1 MNKIMSFAE
10 MWMNLETIMESGVSQ
25 KEKKEISYIDLYMWN
40 LEKKYR

>member
-1 MNKIMSFAE
+1 MSFAE